1 MTYMADTPTKIIP
14 PTHPDND
21 AIFNSGTTGNFT
33 QATSVWI
40 NRKLTKYQL
49 SVTPPYR
56 SRIKLT
62 HTAMLSLQ
70 NLL

>member
-1 MTYMADTPTKIIP
+1 MADTPTKMIP

-21 AIFNSGTTGNFT
+21 AIVNSGTTRHFP

-40 NRKLTKYQL
+40 NRKLTKYPL
-49 SVTPPYR
+49 SVTPPYG